1 MHKKPIA
8 AVINFCTN
16 ERRFLKASIEQA
28 RLFARQILI
37 PVCDHFFDGSPENMK
52 ELDLIY
58 RSFPDC
64 TFVQYPYI
72 PEKIP
77 RRLLKEISP
86 AHFWHSLSRLLAMQ
100 YVDDTI
106 ETVLFIDADE
116 VSDGRRFARWLEDSD
131 YHQHVVLKLANY
143 WYFREPI
150 HQAAVWEDSVVLV
163 QRRALSPQLLLQE
176 SERDALYDQLPG
188 PKRRRVADFQ
198 GEPMFH
204 HFSWVRTKEEM
215 LKKVGSWGHRA
226 DKNWA
231 QLVEKEFS
239 APFGGADFV
248 HGYQYKTVSPLF
260 DVSLESAV
268 FEPIL
273 PQAASLKKI
282 SPSQVLACLKE
293 AKSSGWRKYLGLDF
307 NMPFKR

>member
-1 MHKKPIA
+1 
-8 AVINFCTN
+8 
-16 ERRFLKASIEQA
+16 
-28 RLFARQILI
+28 
-37 PVCDHFFDGSPENMK
+37 
-52 ELDLIY
+52 
-58 RSFPDC
+58 
-64 TFVQYPYI
+64 
-72 PEKIP
+72 
-77 RRLLKEISP
+77 
-86 AHFWHSLSRLLAMQ
+86 
-100 YVDDTI
+100 
-106 ETVLFIDADE
+106 
-116 VSDGRRFARWLEDSD
+116 
-131 YHQHVVLKLANY
+131 
-143 WYFREPI
+143 
-150 HQAAVWEDSVVLV
+150 
-163 QRRALSPQLLLQE
+163 
-176 SERDALYDQLPG
+176 
-188 PKRRRVADFQ
+188 
-198 GEPMFH
+198 
-204 HFSWVRTKEEM
+204 M